1 VAKLHHSRAHSS
13 GNDWKP
19 CKTGPEKVKPEHTHS
34 RFSGSG
40 LIFSTRGKLMKN
52 LLIATTA
59 LVATAGMASAEITF
73 SGKGEA
79 GMYRTAKV
87 KAVAQKFGTAVTVT
101 SAAATDVL
109 DLTGTLAS
117 VDYNADGALTVT
129 AADLVDASAAAAV
142 AHTGDA
148 ADVTRI
154 KAAITVATA
163 AAEAAGNA
171 AVVHEAAGA
180 VADAVVDRDLQTA
193 ALAQLARHE
202 AELAVVQGTAAV
214 VAKAAGD
221 MVAYSGYDMNVA
233 MSAESDNGI
242 VFGMGFDM
250 GAGLIAD
257 QNDDRA
263 MDPQG
268 ATIATSALTATMNGF
283 TLSIGSDKLDDT
295 YDDGQNGDIGLSG
308 NVGGIAFNLVHDLT
322 DEVVAKAATY
332 TAASSTASN
341 GRAATTDVVTNAAG
355 VVIDTS
361 SASTRATGDSDYV
374 AASYTDK
381 VEATI
386 ETTSLSLGGA
396 VGDIAWSLAAT
407 TGNKFGD
414 SAAKGSV
421 TYSGIENL
429 SLTLA
434 HDNVGKL
441 EGISKVTAAYTM
453 GSLTAT
459 LSMADDKNKNSNSN
473 AGGKASNNLSLAY
486 AANGLAA
493 TFATDESSQWWVNTQ
508 YDLGGGA
515 QAFATI
521 DHTEFAV
528 VGLNFA
534 F

>member
-59 LVATAGMASAEITF
+59 IVATAGMASAEITF

-263 MDPQG
+263 MDPQD
-268 ATIATSALTATMNGF
+268 ATIATSALTATMNGY

-295 YDDGQNGDIGLSG
+295 YDDTQNGDIGLSG
-308 NVGGIAFNLVHDLT
+308 NVGGVAFNLVHDLT
-322 DEVVAKAATY
+322 DEVKKVDGSTVY
-332 TAASSTASN
+332 TVNA
-341 GRAATTDVVTNAAG
+341 GTTIAGLDTLVVTDA
-355 VVIDTS
+355 
-361 SASTRATGDSDYV
+361 V
-374 AASYTDK
+374 A
-381 VEATI
+381 ATI

-407 TGNKFGD
+407 TGDDRGD

-441 EGISKVTAAYTM
+441 EGISKVTAKYTM

-459 LSMADDKNKNSNSN
+459 LSMADDKNKNSNTN

>member
-1 VAKLHHSRAHSS
+1 
-13 GNDWKP
+13 
-19 CKTGPEKVKPEHTHS
+19 
-34 RFSGSG
+34 
-40 LIFSTRGKLMKN
+40 MKN

-59 LVATAGMASAEITF
+59 IVATAGMASAEITF

-79 GMYRTAKV
+79 GMYRTGKTN
-87 KAVAQKFGTAVTVT
+87 AVALKYGVQTQVGAGTSGATNGT
-101 SAAATDVL
+101 YSTATD
-109 DLTGTLAS
+109 GTVGLSSAG
-117 VDYNADGALTVT
+117 VVTVT
-129 AADLVDASAAAAV
+129 AATGTAADATAATVAVATANVAAAKITLAQAEASLNLVTPTITGINEGGASTTTDVLSTTAVAATAATVDTATDAVAVAKKDLALAEAALAAQVTGATAAV
-142 AHTGDA
+142 AA
-148 ADVTRI
+148 S
-154 KAAITVATA
+154 
-163 AAEAAGNA
+163 
-171 AVVHEAAGA
+171 
-180 VADAVVDRDLQTA
+180 
-193 ALAQLARHE
+193 
-202 AELAVVQGTAAV
+202 
-214 VAKAAGD
+214 D

-233 MSAESDNGI
+233 LSGESDNGI

-263 MDPQG
+263 MDTQG
-268 ATIATSALTATMNGF
+268 ATIATSALTATMNGYK
-283 TLSIGSDKLDDT
+283 LSIGSDKLDDT
-295 YDDGQNGDIGLSG
+295 YDDSQNGDIGLSG
-308 NVGGIAFNLVHDLT
+308 NIGSVAFNLVHDLT
-322 DEVVAKAATY
+322 DEVVAKAAAY
-332 TAASSTASN
+332 TATNIGGTRAS
-341 GRAATTDVVTNAAG
+341 ATGAFNAAG
-355 VVIDTS
+355 GATS
-361 SASTRATGDSDYV
+361 STTIAAGDSDV
-374 AASYTDK
+374 VNASYSAA
-381 VEATI
+381 VAATI
-386 ETTSLSLGGA
+386 ETTSLSLGSA

-407 TGNKFGD
+407 TGDDRGD

-441 EGISKVTAAYTM
+441 EGITKVTAKYTM

-473 AGGKASNNLSLAY
+473 VGGKASNNLSLAY

>member
-1 VAKLHHSRAHSS
+1 MSGSTVNNASTTGSTAVATTLATVTTVNAATSAVAVAKNALEMAEAALAAEV
-13 GNDWKP
+13 
-19 CKTGPEKVKPEHTHS
+19 TG
-34 RFSGSG
+34 
-40 LIFSTRGKLMKN
+40 
-52 LLIATTA
+52 ATTA
-59 LVATAGMASAEITF
+59 VAAS
-73 SGKGEA
+73 
-79 GMYRTAKV
+79 
-87 KAVAQKFGTAVTVT
+87 
-101 SAAATDVL
+101 
-109 DLTGTLAS
+109 
-117 VDYNADGALTVT
+117 
-129 AADLVDASAAAAV
+129 
-142 AHTGDA
+142 
-148 ADVTRI
+148 
-154 KAAITVATA
+154 
-163 AAEAAGNA
+163 
-171 AVVHEAAGA
+171 
-180 VADAVVDRDLQTA
+180 
-193 ALAQLARHE
+193 
-202 AELAVVQGTAAV
+202 
-214 VAKAAGD
+214 D

-233 MSAESDNGI
+233 VSAESDNGI

-263 MDPQG
+263 MDAQG
-268 ATIATSALTATMNGF
+268 ATIATSALTATMNGYK
-283 TLSIGSDKLDDT
+283 LSIGSDKLDDT
-295 YDDGQNGDIGLSG
+295 YDDSQNGDIGLSG
-308 NVGGIAFNLVHDLT
+308 NIGGVAFNLVHDLT
-322 DEVVAKAATY
+322 DEVVAKAATF
-332 TAASSTASN
+332 TAKSGDA
-341 GRAATTDVVTNAAG
+341 GDTN
-355 VVIDTS
+355 
-361 SASTRATGDSDYV
+361 YV
-374 AASYTDK
+374 AATYAAA
-381 VEATI
+381 VAATV
-386 ETTSLSLGGA
+386 ETTSLSLGSA

-407 TGNKFGD
+407 TGDDRGD

-441 EGISKVTAAYTM
+441 EGITKVTAKYTM

-473 AGGKASNNLSLAY
+473 VGGKASNNLSLAY

>member
-1 VAKLHHSRAHSS
+1 
-13 GNDWKP
+13 
-19 CKTGPEKVKPEHTHS
+19 
-34 RFSGSG
+34 
-40 LIFSTRGKLMKN
+40 MKN

-79 GMYRTAKV
+79 GMYRTGKSAEV
-87 KAVAQKFGTAVTVT
+87 AGAGVAASNTNGLYEYASGVLTLDVDGEAAAPSSTAAADALAVSNAAAALAALSGGLQAD
-101 SAAATDVL
+101 AAATD
-109 DLTGTLAS
+109 T
-117 VDYNADGALTVT
+117 LTVE
-129 AADLVDASAAAAV
+129 AATDALAAAQAAQALNAANRAHQKTTAAV
-142 AHTGDA
+142 AA
-148 ADVTRI
+148 S
-154 KAAITVATA
+154 
-163 AAEAAGNA
+163 
-171 AVVHEAAGA
+171 
-180 VADAVVDRDLQTA
+180 
-193 ALAQLARHE
+193 
-202 AELAVVQGTAAV
+202 
-214 VAKAAGD
+214 D

-233 MSAESDNGI
+233 MSAETDSGI

-257 QNDDRA
+257 QDDDRA
-263 MDPQG
+263 MDAQD
-268 ATIATSALTATMNGF
+268 ATIATSALTATMNGY

-295 YDDGQNGDIGLSG
+295 YDDTQNGDIGLSG
-308 NVGGIAFNLVHDLT
+308 NIGGVAFNLVHDLT
-322 DEVVAKAATY
+322 DEVVAVAGSTVYTESATAGAD
-332 TAASSTASN
+332 TF
-341 GRAATTDVVTNAAG
+341 VVTEA
-355 VVIDTS
+355 
-361 SASTRATGDSDYV
+361 V
-374 AASYTDK
+374 A
-381 VEATI
+381 ATI

-407 TGNKFGD
+407 TGDDRGD

-421 TYSGIENL
+421 TYSGVENL

-441 EGISKVTAAYTM
+441 EGITKVTAAYTM

-459 LSMADDKNKNSNSN
+459 LSMADDKNKNSNTN
-473 AGGKASNNLSLAY
+473 VGGKASTNLSLAY

-515 QAFATI
+515 QAFATV

-528 VGLNFA
+528 VGVNFA

>member
-1 VAKLHHSRAHSS
+1 
-13 GNDWKP
+13 
-19 CKTGPEKVKPEHTHS
+19 
-34 RFSGSG
+34 
-40 LIFSTRGKLMKN
+40 
-52 LLIATTA
+52 
-59 LVATAGMASAEITF
+59 MASAEITF

-79 GMYRTAKV
+79 GMYRTGKTN
-87 KAVAQKFGTAVTVT
+87 AVALKYGVQTQTDAANLTTGATVG
-101 SAAATDVL
+101 AYNAATD
-109 DLTGTLAS
+109 GS
-117 VDYNADGALTVT
+117 VALNADGVVTVT
-129 AADLVDASAAAAV
+129 AATEASSAV
-142 AHTGDA
+142 AA
-148 ADVTRI
+148 
-154 KAAITVATA
+154 VATA
-163 AAEAAGNA
+163 ATVAVQTARVDAAKIALAQAEANLYTTQSTISGVQGSEANA
-171 AVVHEAAGA
+171 AVTATAATLDTATTA
-180 VADAVVDRDLQTA
+180 VADAKLALALEEA
-193 ALAQLARHE
+193 ALAAQVTGA
-202 AELAVVQGTAAV
+202 TAAV
-214 VAKAAGD
+214 AASD

-233 MSAESDNGI
+233 LSGESDNGI

-263 MDPQG
+263 MDAQG
-268 ATIATSALTATMNGF
+268 ATIATSAMTATMNGY

-295 YDDGQNGDIGLSG
+295 YDDSQNGDIGLSG
-308 NVGGIAFNLVHDLT
+308 NVGGVAFNLVHDLT

-332 TAASSTASN
+332 TAASATRVDVDGAYTSA
-341 GRAATTDVVTNAAG
+341 GAATN
-355 VVIDTS
+355 
-361 SASTRATGDSDYV
+361 SANIAVGDSDYV
-374 AASYTDK
+374 AASYSDA
-381 VEATI
+381 VAATI

-407 TGNKFGD
+407 TGDDRGD

-441 EGISKVTAAYTM
+441 EGISKVTAKYTM

>member
-1 VAKLHHSRAHSS
+1 
-13 GNDWKP
+13 
-19 CKTGPEKVKPEHTHS
+19 
-34 RFSGSG
+34 
-40 LIFSTRGKLMKN
+40 MKN

-79 GMYRTAKV
+79 GMYRTAKT
-87 KAVAQKFGTAVTVT
+87 VAAAAKFGTAVKAS
-101 SAAATDVL
+101 SAPGTDTT
-109 DLTGTLAS
+109 DTTGKLAI
-117 VDYNADGALTVT
+117 VNYNAAGALTVT
-129 AADLVDASAAAAV
+129 AADLVKDSDSSAV
-142 AHTGDA
+142 
-148 ADVTRI
+148 
-154 KAAITVATA
+154 VATA
-163 AAEAAGNA
+163 ADAAEVLRITRLITKEEGLLAADVLDA
-171 AVVHEAAGA
+171 A
-180 VADAVVDRDLQTA
+180 ADAALGTA
-193 ALAQLARHE
+193 SGEIAAANHNDDVTGHKAQIARLK
-202 AELAVVQGTAAV
+202 AELAVATGTAAV
-214 VAKAAGD
+214 AAVATGD
-221 MVAYSGYDMNVA
+221 MIAYSGYDMNVA
-233 MSAESDNGI
+233 MSAETDSGI

-257 QNDDRA
+257 QDDDRA
-263 MDPQG
+263 MDTQG
-268 ATIATSALTATMNGF
+268 ETIEVSALTATMNGY

-295 YDDGQNGDIGLSG
+295 YDDTQNGDIGLSG
-308 NVGGIAFNLVHDLT
+308 NIGGVSFNLVHDLT

-332 TAASSTASN
+332 KAEVGEADGYTAGVLTDGGATYTAATFTDAV
-341 GRAATTDVVTNAAG
+341 AATV
-355 VVIDTS
+355 
-361 SASTRATGDSDYV
+361 
-374 AASYTDK
+374 
-381 VEATI
+381 

-407 TGNKFGD
+407 TGDDRGD

-421 TYSGIENL
+421 TYSGVENL

-441 EGISKVTAAYTM
+441 AGITKVTAAYTM

-459 LSMADDKNKNSNSN
+459 LSMADDKNHAGNTNKNS
-473 AGGKASNNLSLAY
+473 KASNNLSLAY

-515 QAFATI
+515 QAFATV

-528 VGLNFA
+528 VGLNFN

>member
-1 VAKLHHSRAHSS
+1 
-13 GNDWKP
+13 
-19 CKTGPEKVKPEHTHS
+19 
-34 RFSGSG
+34 
-40 LIFSTRGKLMKN
+40 MKN

-79 GMYRTAKV
+79 GMYRTAKT
-87 KAVAQKFGTAVTVT
+87 KAVAQKLGLKAGT
-101 SAAATDVL
+101 SAANGTTAKIEWDATTNALKTTVATGTDATDDVATAADAVVAARAVANAKQAITAANVL
-109 DLTGTLAS
+109 VANASTRALADTAADALALANKNLAVANAVLAS
-117 VDYNADGALTVT
+117 VQPT
-129 AADLVDASAAAAV
+129 AAAAAV
-142 AHTGDA
+142 
-148 ADVTRI
+148 
-154 KAAITVATA
+154 KSS
-163 AAEAAGNA
+163 
-171 AVVHEAAGA
+171 
-180 VADAVVDRDLQTA
+180 
-193 ALAQLARHE
+193 
-202 AELAVVQGTAAV
+202 
-214 VAKAAGD
+214 D

-233 MSAESDNGI
+233 MSAETDSGI

-250 GAGLIAD
+250 GAGFIAD
-257 QNDDRA
+257 QDDDRA
-263 MDPQG
+263 MDAQD
-268 ATIATSALTATMNGF
+268 ATIATSALTATMNGY

-295 YDDGQNGDIGLSG
+295 YDDTQNGDIGLSG
-308 NVGGIAFNLVHDLT
+308 NIGGVAFNLVHDLT
-322 DEVVAKAATY
+322 DEVVKAG
-332 TAASSTASN
+332 ASYVAGSQTD
-341 GRAATTDVVTNAAG
+341 RAAADVTITMADGTAYAHGTD
-355 VVIDTS
+355 
-361 SASTRATGDSDYV
+361 SATPAVGDSDYV
-374 AASYTDK
+374 NNVWKDAVAAT
-381 VEATI
+381 V

-407 TGNKFGD
+407 TGDDRGD

-421 TYSGIENL
+421 TYSGVENL

-441 EGISKVTAAYTM
+441 EGITKVTAAYTM

-473 AGGKASNNLSLAY
+473 VGGKASTNLSLAY

-515 QAFATI
+515 QAFATV

-528 VGLNFA
+528 VGLNFN

>member
-1 VAKLHHSRAHSS
+1 
-13 GNDWKP
+13 
-19 CKTGPEKVKPEHTHS
+19 
-34 RFSGSG
+34 
-40 LIFSTRGKLMKN
+40 MKN

-59 LVATAGMASAEITF
+59 IVATAGMASAEITF

-79 GMYRTAKV
+79 GMYRTGKTN
-87 KAVAQKFGTAVTVT
+87 AVALKYGVMTQVGT
-101 SAAATDVL
+101 TDHVL
-109 DLTGTLAS
+109 DADDL
-117 VDYNADGALTVT
+117 DYNAATHGTVGLIDGVVTVT
-129 AADLVDASAAAAV
+129 AATEASSAV
-142 AHTGDA
+142 A
-148 ADVTRI
+148 
-154 KAAITVATA
+154 TVATA
-163 AAEAAGNA
+163 ETVAVAKARVAAAKAALSQAEASLYATTGTTLNTDATTGSTALATPTATVTTINA
-171 AVVHEAAGA
+171 ATSA
-180 VADAVVDRDLQTA
+180 VADAKMTLAMEEA
-193 ALAQLARHE
+193 ALAAQVTGA
-202 AELAVVQGTAAV
+202 TAAV
-214 VAKAAGD
+214 AASD
-221 MVAYSGYDMNVA
+221 MVAYSGYDMNVTL
-233 MSAESDNGI
+233 SGESDNGI